1 MAAWQV
7 FTATLATL
15 TIMAIAIVSLH
26 HPHQDPDRLSV
37 DRIRERISNER
48 SALPVKAGTDTAK
61 TLSATSAWSHL
72 APDHPLDVSEAHRAM
87 QQHRRCPVAECARKA
102 AAFRAL
108 VEAGR
113 IKPTRMPP
121 AMQ

>member
-15 TIMAIAIVSLH
+15 VIIAVTIMSLH

-37 DRIRERISNER
+37 ERIRDRINKER
-48 SALPVKAGTDTAK
+48 SVSAL
-61 TLSATSAWSHL
+61 ATPDHSAWSHL
-72 APDHPLDVSEAHRAM
+72 APDHPLGVQEAHRTM

-108 VEAGR
+108 IDAGR

-121 AMQ
+121 ALQ

>member
-15 TIMAIAIVSLH
+15 VIMAVTITSLH
-26 HPHQDPDRLSV
+26 HPHQDPNRLSV
-37 DRIRERISNER
+37 ERIRDRINKER
-48 SALPVKAGTDTAK
+48 SVLAL
-61 TLSATSAWSHL
+61 ATPDASAWSHL
-72 APDHPLDVSEAHRAM
+72 APDHPLSVQEAHRTM

-108 VEAGR
+108 IDAGR

-121 AMQ
+121 ALQ

>member
-7 FTATLATL
+7 FTATLAML
-15 TIMAIAIVSLH
+15 AIMAITVMSLH
-26 HPHQDPDRLSV
+26 HPTRDPDRLSV

-48 SALPVKAGTDTAK
+48 NISPDPEPI
-61 TLSATSAWSHL
+61 SNAWSHL
-72 APDHPLDVSEAHRAM
+72 APEEPFGVSEAHRTM
-87 QQHRRCPVAECARKA
+87 QQHRRCPVTECARKA

-108 VEAGR
+108 IDAGR

-121 AMQ
+121 ALQ

>member
-15 TIMAIAIVSLH
+15 VIMTIAIMSLH
-26 HPHQDPDRLSV
+26 HPQQDPDRLSV
-37 DRIRERISNER
+37 DRIRDRINKEHSA
-48 SALPVKAGTDTAK
+48 SALTGTDP
-61 TLSATSAWSHL
+61 SSWSHL
-72 APDHPLDVSEAHRAM
+72 APDHPLGLAEAHRTM

-108 VEAGR
+108 IDAGR

-121 AMQ
+121 ALQ

>member
-7 FTATLATL
+7 FTATLAML
-15 TIMAIAIVSLH
+15 AIMTITVVSLH

-37 DRIRERISNER
+37 DRIRERITNEH
-48 SALPVKAGTDTAK
+48 SHSHELVSTPSV
-61 TLSATSAWSHL
+61 WSHM
-72 APDHPLDVSEAHRAM
+72 PPEHPLDVQEAHRTM
-87 QQHRRCPVAECARKA
+87 QQHRRCVVAECDRKA

-108 VEAGR
+108 IDAGR

-121 AMQ
+121 ALH

>member
-15 TIMAIAIVSLH
+15 VIMTIAIMSLH

-37 DRIRERISNER
+37 ERIRERINNEHNTLTLTR
-48 SALPVKAGTDTAK
+48 SDP
-61 TLSATSAWSHL
+61 SQWSHL
-72 APDHPLDVSEAHRAM
+72 APDHPLGLQEAHRTM
-87 QQHRRCPVAECARKA
+87 QQHRRCAVAECARKG

-108 VEAGR
+108 IDAGR

-121 AMQ
+121 ALQ